1 MARITLGVSGGIGA
15 YKAVEVVRGLQKAGH
30 DVTVVMTRSARRF
43 VGELTFEAI
52 TRRRVVSSQWA
63 PGLNADI
70 EHIALATSSDLLL
83 VVPATANVIAKFAH
97 GIADDFLTSLYL
109 ATTAPVLLAPA
120 MNTHMLEHPAVQAN
134 LAALAARGVQFV
146 EPGEGYLACGWV
158 GKGRL
163 AEPEDVVAAVQRRL
177 GGTALA
183 GRAVVVTAGPTF
195 EDIDPVRF
203 VGNRSSGRMGYA
215 VAQEAARRGAAVV
228 LVTGPTH
235 LDPPP
240 GVDVVRVRSAAEMH
254 RAVMDRAAG
263 ADAVI
268 MAAAVADYTPEA
280 VEPQKVAKK
289 DGGWSLPLVRTID
302 ILAEL
307 GKLPSRATG
316 PAGAGRLCRRD
327 PRRPGARRRQAAAQ
341 GRRPDRRQRRLAV
354 RRRLRGRHQ
363 RGDLRQRRGPGAP
376 AAAVEGRGRRADP
389 RSPRAPARRGV
400 RPDGGPMTRDDLQ
413 AHVEYFR
420 ELGVTGVNRQPEWRT
435 REASAPA
442 PALAGAAPPGAA
454 DAVADAAGRQRRPRR
469 WPR

>member
-83 VVPATANVIAKFAH
+83 VVPATANVIAKFAQ

-215 VAQEAARRGAAVV
+215 VALEAARRGAAVV

-289 DGGWSLPLVRTID
+289 DGGWTLPLVRTTD

-307 GKLPSRATG
+307 GKLPSRAARRPVLVGFAAETHDVLAHADAKRRRKG
-316 PAGAGRLCRRD
+316 VDLIVANDVSRSDAGFEVGTNAVTFVSDEGQESQPLLSKTEVAGRIL
-327 PRRPGARRRQAAAQ
+327 
-341 GRRPDRRQRRLAV
+341 DRLERLLGVASGTTAV
-354 RRRLRGRHQ
+354 R
-363 RGDLRQRRGPGAP
+363 
-376 AAAVEGRGRRADP
+376 
-389 RSPRAPARRGV
+389 
-400 RPDGGPMTRDDLQ
+400 
-413 AHVEYFR
+413 
-420 ELGVTGVNRQPEWRT
+420 
-435 REASAPA
+435 
-442 PALAGAAPPGAA
+442 
-454 DAVADAAGRQRRPRR
+454 
-469 WPR
+469 